1 METLPLSAF
10 LTQPSIEHCL
20 TEEELNFARSEQV
33 FEGCPVVF
41 LVDGQAVDIV
51 TGQLQP
57 KNTPPAARICYHHF
71 SMDTAVLI
79 AKQTKTKA
87 EFVGTRN

>member
-1 METLPLSAF
+1 MENISLSAF
-10 LTQPSIEHCL
+10 LLQPSIEHCL
-20 TEEELNFARSEQV
+20 TEDQLEFARSEQV
-33 FEGCPVVF
+33 TEGCPVVF
-41 LVDGQAVDIV
+41 VVDGQAVDIV
-51 TGQLQP
+51 SGQLQP

-79 AKQTKTKA
+79 AKQTNTRA